1 MAVLGVMALIAF
13 GLTLVYLAWRFEW
26 RFGVAAVLGT
36 LHDSLATLAF
46 IKYLDIEISLFV
58 VGGILTVIGYSM
70 NDTVVVF
77 DRIRENLRRNR
88 KERLYDVINRSV
100 NETLPRTVMTG
111 TTTLA
116 SLLDFAPVDVRL
128 SAYYGQA
135 GVRLLGSS
143 EHVVRPYVEASAGFA
158 RLRTGV
164 SGFGATDPFVNAGL
178 EFLDATRPM
187 LGTGAGLLIQGGPVV
202 VDLGY
207 RYNKISAGNAIQSA
221 LTGGDLGVHQ
231 VRFGVGV
238 RF

>member
-1 MAVLGVMALIAF
+1 MRRMLKVTAFAVAVVAMPALARAQNAQVQGFGGVTMRGISASETFGGNIAVPLGGHVQI
-13 GLTLVYLAWRFEW
+13 
-26 RFGVAAVLGT
+26 VAEGGRMG
-36 LHDSLATLAF
+36 
-46 IKYLDIEISLFV
+46 DIMS
-58 VGGILTVIGYSM
+58 
-70 NDTVVVF
+70 
-77 DRIRENLRRNR
+77 
-88 KERLYDVINRSV
+88 
-100 NETLPRTVMTG
+100 P
-111 TTTLA
+111 TLA

-143 EHVVRPYVEASAGFA
+143 EHIVRPYVEASAGFA

-164 SGFGATDPFVNAGL
+164 SGFGTTDPFVNAGL

-231 VRFGVGV
+231 VRFGLGV